1 MNVVIL
7 AAGKGT
13 RMRSGLPKVL
23 HPVGGLPMLG
33 HVLRTAQALQPK
45 KIIVVIGHG
54 ADQVRAAIQ
63 ALPEI
68 FKAAPIDWVIQ
79 DPPQGTGH
87 AVAQALPKL
96 DLQSAALILYG
107 DVPLIT
113 SHTLHRLLDTAEKN
127 RGLAVLTAML
137 DSPTGYGRIVRDA
150 DQNIQKVVEEKDAD
164 AAVRSICEVNTGFMA
179 APAKLLAAW
188 VSAIDNRNAQN
199 EFYLT
204 DIIAKSVAEGKA
216 VHALRCEH
224 IEEILGVNS
233 QEDRAQIE
241 RVYQR
246 SIAQQLMSGGV
257 RLQDPERIDVLG
269 QLECAPDVSI
279 SIGCVFEGTVQ
290 IAAGAVIGPHC
301 VIRNARIGQETVIE
315 AFSHIDGAS
324 IGPKSII
331 GPYARLRP
339 GTELAEGVHIGN
351 FVEVKNSVLGP
362 RSKANHLSYLGDAS
376 IGSRVNVGAGTITCN
391 YDGAEKHRTI
401 IEDDV
406 FIGSDTQLVAPVTV
420 GRGATLG
427 AGTTLTQDAPEDA
440 LTISRAQQVT
450 IKNYRRPQKKE
461 H

>member
-13 RMRSGLPKVL
+13 RMRSGLAKVL
-23 HPVGGLPMLG
+23 HPFGGMPMLG
-33 HVLRTAQALQPK
+33 HVLKTAQALNPK

-54 ADQVRAAIQ
+54 ADQVKAAIQ
-63 ALPEI
+63 ALPDI
-68 FKAAPIDWVIQ
+68 SKAAPIDWVIQ

-87 AVAQALPKL
+87 AVAQTLPKL
-96 DLQSAALILYG
+96 DLQSAALVLYG
-107 DVPLIT
+107 DVPLIR
-113 SHTLHRLLDTAEKN
+113 SQTLRQLVDIAENN
-127 RGLAVLTAML
+127 RGLAVLTAVL
-137 DSPTGYGRIVRDA
+137 ESPIGYGRIVRDA
-150 DQNIQKVVEEKDAD
+150 LQHIQGIVEEKDAD
-164 AAVRSICEVNTGFMA
+164 AAIRAICEIKTGFMA
-179 APAKLLAAW
+179 APAEHLAAW
-188 VSAIDNRNAQN
+188 VSAIDNRNAQK

-216 VHALRCEH
+216 VHGLRSDH
-224 IEEILGVNS
+224 NEEILGVNS

-241 RVYQR
+241 RAYQR
-246 SIAQQLMSGGV
+246 RIAEQLMSAGV

-269 QLECAPDVSI
+269 QLECASDVSI

-301 VIRNARIGQETVIE
+301 VIRNAQIGQGAVIE
-315 AFSHIDGAS
+315 AFSHIDGAA
-324 IGPKSII
+324 IGPKSVI

-391 YDGAEKHRTI
+391 YDGAEKHRTT

>member
-23 HPVGGLPMLG
+23 HPIGGMPMLG
-33 HVLRTAQALQPK
+33 HVLKTAQALNPK

-63 ALPEI
+63 VLPEI
-68 FKAAPIDWVIQ
+68 SKAAPIDWVIQ

-107 DVPLIT
+107 DVPLIR
-113 SHTLHRLLDTAEKN
+113 SQTLRRLVETAEKN
-127 RGLAVLTAML
+127 RGLAILTAVL
-137 DSPTGYGRIVRDA
+137 ESPIGYGRIVRDGH
-150 DQNIQKVVEEKDAD
+150 QHIQRIVEEKDAD
-164 AAVRSICEVNTGFMA
+164 AAIRAIGEINTGFMA
-179 APAKLLAAW
+179 APAEHLADW
-188 VSAIDNRNAQN
+188 VSTIDNRNAQN

-216 VHALRCEH
+216 VHGLQSDH

-241 RVYQR
+241 RAYQHG
-246 SIAQQLMSGGV
+246 IAKELMSAGV

-269 QLECAPDVSI
+269 RLECASDVTI
-279 SIGCVFEGTVQ
+279 NIGCVFEGQVQ
-290 IAAGAVIGPHC
+290 IEAGAVIGPHC
-301 VIRNARIGQETVIE
+301 VIRNSHIGQKAVIE
-315 AFSHIDGAS
+315 AFSHVDGAT
-324 IGPKSII
+324 IGPKSVV

-362 RSKANHLSYLGDAS
+362 RSKANHLSYLGDAN

-391 YDGAEKHRTI
+391 YDGAEKHRTV

-440 LTISRAQQVT
+440 LTLSRAQQVT
-450 IKNYRRPQKKE
+450 IRKYRRPQKKE

>member
-7 AAGKGT
+7 AAGRGT

-23 HPVGGLPMLG
+23 HPIGGMPMLAR
-33 HVLRTAQALQPK
+33 VLETAQSLGPE
-45 KIIVVIGHG
+45 KIIVVVGHG
-54 ADQVRAAIQ
+54 ADQVRSAMQ
-63 ALPEI
+63 ELPDFTESI
-68 FKAAPIDWVIQ
+68 PIDWVIQ

-96 DLQSAALILYG
+96 TPQSAALILYG
-107 DVPLIT
+107 DVPLIG
-113 SHTLHRLLDTAEKN
+113 SETLRRLLETAEKT
-127 RGLAVLTAML
+127 RCLTVLTATL
-137 DSPTGYGRIVRDA
+137 DSPFGYGRVVRDSR
-150 DQNIQKVVEEKDAD
+150 QHIQRIVEEKDAD
-164 AAVRSICEVNTGFMA
+164 ASIRSIREINTGFMA
-179 APAKLLAAW
+179 APAADLARW
-188 VSAIDNRNAQN
+188 VSALDNHNAQN

-216 VHALRCEH
+216 VHALQCDRVED
-224 IEEILGVNS
+224 ILGVNG
-233 QEDRAQIE
+233 QEDRARIE
-241 RVYQR
+241 RAYQR
-246 SIAQQLMSGGV
+246 GIAQQLMSAGV

-269 QLECAPDVSI
+269 KLECASDVSI
-279 SIGCVFEGTVQ
+279 SVGCVFEGQVH
-290 IAAGAVIGPHC
+290 IEAGAVIGPHC
-301 VIRNARIGQETVIE
+301 VIRNSRIGQKAVIE

-324 IGPKSII
+324 IGPQSVI

-391 YDGAEKHRTI
+391 YDGAEKHRTV

-440 LTISRAQQVT
+440 LTLSRTQQVT
-450 IKNYRRPQKKE
+450 IKKYRRPQKKE

>member
-1 MNVVIL
+1 
-7 AAGKGT
+7 
-13 RMRSGLPKVL
+13 
-23 HPVGGLPMLG
+23 
-33 HVLRTAQALQPK
+33 
-45 KIIVVIGHG
+45 
-54 ADQVRAAIQ
+54 
-63 ALPEI
+63 
-68 FKAAPIDWVIQ
+68 
-79 DPPQGTGH
+79 
-87 AVAQALPKL
+87 VAQALPKL

-107 DVPLIT
+107 DVPLI
-113 SHTLHRLLDTAEKN
+113 SSQTLHRLLDTAEKN

-224 IEEILGVNS
+224 TEEILGVNS

>member
-23 HPVGGLPMLG
+23 HPVGGMPMLG
-33 HVLRTAQALQPK
+33 HVLKTAQALNPK

-54 ADQVRAAIQ
+54 ADQVKAAIQ
-63 ALPEI
+63 ALPDI
-68 FKAAPIDWVIQ
+68 SKAAPIDWVIQ

-87 AVAQALPKL
+87 AVAQTLPKL
-96 DLQSAALILYG
+96 DLQSAALVLYG
-107 DVPLIT
+107 DVPLIR
-113 SHTLHRLLDTAEKN
+113 SQTLRQLVDIAENN
-127 RGLAVLTAML
+127 RGLAVLTAVL
-137 DSPTGYGRIVRDA
+137 ESPIGYGRIVRDA
-150 DQNIQKVVEEKDAD
+150 RQHIQRIVEEKDAD
-164 AAVRSICEVNTGFMA
+164 AVIRSICEINTGFMA
-179 APAKLLAAW
+179 APAEYLAAW

-204 DIIAKSVAEGKA
+204 DIIAKSVAEGKP
-216 VHALRCEH
+216 VHALRSDH
-224 IEEILGVNS
+224 VEEILGVNS

-241 RVYQR
+241 RTYQR
-246 SIAQQLMSGGV
+246 GIAQQLMSAGV

-269 QLECAPDVSI
+269 RLECASDVSI
-279 SIGCVFEGTVQ
+279 GVGCIFEGTVQ

-301 VIRNARIGQETVIE
+301 VIRNAQIGQEAVIE
-315 AFSHIDGAS
+315 AFSHIDGAA
-324 IGPKSII
+324 IGPKSVI

-391 YDGAEKHRTI
+391 YDGAEKHRTT

>member
-13 RMRSGLPKVL
+13 RMCSGLPKVL
-23 HPVGGLPMLG
+23 HPVGGMPMLG
-33 HVLRTAQALQPK
+33 HVLRTAQALNPK

-54 ADQVRAAIQ
+54 ADQVKAVIQ

-68 FKAAPIDWVIQ
+68 SKGVPIDWVIQ

-96 DLQSAALILYG
+96 DPQSTALILYG
-107 DVPLIT
+107 DVPLIR
-113 SHTLHRLLDTAEKN
+113 SQTLRQLVDTAEKN
-127 RGLAVLTAML
+127 RSLAVLTAML
-137 DSPTGYGRIVRDA
+137 DSPTGYGRIVRDGH
-150 DQNIQKVVEEKDAD
+150 QHIQGIVEEKDAD
-164 AAVRSICEVNTGFMA
+164 AAIRAICEINTGFMA
-179 APAKLLAAW
+179 APAEHLAAW
-188 VSAIDNRNAQN
+188 VSAIDNRNAQK

-216 VHALRCEH
+216 VHSLRSDH

-241 RVYQR
+241 RIYQR
-246 SIAQQLMSGGV
+246 RIAEQLMSAGV

-269 QLECAPDVSI
+269 QLECASDVSI
-279 SIGCVFEGTVQ
+279 SVGCIFEGRVQ

-301 VIRNARIGQETVIE
+301 VIRNAQIGQETVIE
-315 AFSHIDGAS
+315 AFSHIDGAA
-324 IGPKSII
+324 IGPRSVI

-391 YDGAEKHRTI
+391 YDGAEKHRTT

>member
-23 HPVGGLPMLG
+23 HPVGGMPMLA
-33 HVLRTAQALQPK
+33 HVVKTAQALKPK

-54 ADQVRAAIQ
+54 ADQVKATMQ
-63 ALPEI
+63 TLPEI
-68 FKAAPIDWVIQ
+68 SQATPIDWVIQ

-96 DLQSAALILYG
+96 DLQSATLILYG

-113 SHTLHRLLDTAEKN
+113 SQTLRRLLDTAEKN
-127 RGLAVLTAML
+127 QGLAVLTAML
-137 DSPTGYGRIVRDA
+137 DSPTGYGRIIRDA
-150 DQNIQKVVEEKDAD
+150 HQHIQKIVEEKDAD
-164 AAVRSICEVNTGFMA
+164 TAVRSICEINTGFMA
-179 APAKLLAAW
+179 APAAHLATW
-188 VSAIDNRNAQN
+188 VPAIDNRNAQK

-216 VHALRCEH
+216 VHALRCEN

-241 RVYQR
+241 RAYQR
-246 SIAQQLMSGGV
+246 GMARQLMSAGV

-269 QLECAPDVSI
+269 QLECASDVSI

-301 VIRNARIGQETVIE
+301 VIRNARIGQEAVIE
-315 AFSHIDGAS
+315 AFSHIDGAA
-324 IGPKSII
+324 IGPKSVI

-351 FVEVKNSVLGP
+351 FVEVKNSVVGP

-391 YDGAEKHRTI
+391 YDGAEKHRTV

>member
-13 RMRSGLPKVL
+13 RMCSGLPKVL
-23 HPVGGLPMLG
+23 HPVGGMPMLG
-33 HVLRTAQALQPK
+33 HVLRTAQALNPK

-54 ADQVRAAIQ
+54 ADQVKAVIQ

-68 FKAAPIDWVIQ
+68 SKAVPIDWVIQ

-96 DLQSAALILYG
+96 DPQSTALILYG
-107 DVPLIT
+107 DVPLIR
-113 SHTLHRLLDTAEKN
+113 SQTLRQLVDTAEKN
-127 RGLAVLTAML
+127 RSLAVLTAML

-150 DQNIQKVVEEKDAD
+150 HQHIQGIVEEKDAD
-164 AAVRSICEVNTGFMA
+164 AAIRAICEINTGFMA
-179 APAKLLAAW
+179 APAERLAAW
-188 VSAIDNRNAQN
+188 VSAIDNRNAQK

-216 VHALRCEH
+216 VHSLRSDH

-241 RVYQR
+241 RIYQR
-246 SIAQQLMSGGV
+246 RIAEQLMSAGV

-269 QLECAPDVSI
+269 QLECASDVSI
-279 SIGCVFEGTVQ
+279 SVGCIFEGRVQ

-301 VIRNARIGQETVIE
+301 VIRNAQIGQETVIE
-315 AFSHIDGAS
+315 AFSHIDGAA
-324 IGPKSII
+324 IGPRSVI

-391 YDGAEKHRTI
+391 YDGAEKHRTT

>member
-1 MNVVIL
+1 M
-7 AAGKGT
+7 
-13 RMRSGLPKVL
+13 
-23 HPVGGLPMLG
+23 
-33 HVLRTAQALQPK
+33 
-45 KIIVVIGHG
+45 
-54 ADQVRAAIQ
+54 
-63 ALPEI
+63 
-68 FKAAPIDWVIQ
+68 
-79 DPPQGTGH
+79 
-87 AVAQALPKL
+87 
-96 DLQSAALILYG
+96 
-107 DVPLIT
+107 
-113 SHTLHRLLDTAEKN
+113 
-127 RGLAVLTAML
+127 
-137 DSPTGYGRIVRDA
+137 DA
-150 DQNIQKVVEEKDAD
+150 DDDIRAIRE
-164 AAVRSICEVNTGFMA
+164 INTGFMA
-179 APAKLLAAW
+179 APAERLAAW

-204 DIIAKSVAEGKA
+204 DIITKSVAEGKA
-216 VHALRCEH
+216 VHALQSDH

-241 RVYQR
+241 RAYQR
-246 SIAQQLMSGGV
+246 GIARQLMSAGV

-269 QLECAPDVSI
+269 RLECASDVSI
-279 SIGCVFEGTVQ
+279 SFGCVFEGTVQ

-301 VIRNARIGQETVIE
+301 VIRNAQIGQEAVIE
-315 AFSHIDGAS
+315 AFSHVDGAA
-324 IGPKSII
+324 IGPKSVI

-339 GTELAEGVHIGN
+339 GTELAEGVHVGN

-391 YDGAEKHRTI
+391 YDGAEKHRTT

>member
-13 RMRSGLPKVL
+13 RMCSGLPKVL
-23 HPVGGLPMLG
+23 HPVGGMPMLG
-33 HVLRTAQALQPK
+33 HVLRTAQALNPK

-54 ADQVRAAIQ
+54 ADQVKAVIQ

-68 FKAAPIDWVIQ
+68 SKGVPIDWVIQ

-96 DLQSAALILYG
+96 DPQSTALILYG
-107 DVPLIT
+107 DVPLIR
-113 SHTLHRLLDTAEKN
+113 SQTLRQLVDTAEKN
-127 RGLAVLTAML
+127 RSLAVLTAML
-137 DSPTGYGRIVRDA
+137 DSPTGYGRIVRDGH
-150 DQNIQKVVEEKDAD
+150 QHIQGIVEEKDAD
-164 AAVRSICEVNTGFMA
+164 AAIRAICEINTGFMA
-179 APAKLLAAW
+179 APAEHLTAW
-188 VSAIDNRNAQN
+188 VSAIDNRNAQK

-216 VHALRCEH
+216 VHSLRSDH

-241 RVYQR
+241 RIYQR
-246 SIAQQLMSGGV
+246 RIAEQLMSAGV

-269 QLECAPDVSI
+269 QLECASDVSI
-279 SIGCVFEGTVQ
+279 SVGCIFEGRVQ

-301 VIRNARIGQETVIE
+301 VIRNAQIGQETVIE
-315 AFSHIDGAS
+315 AFSHIDGAA
-324 IGPKSII
+324 IGPRSVI

-391 YDGAEKHRTI
+391 YDGAEKHRTT

>member
-23 HPVGGLPMLG
+23 HPIGGMPMLG
-33 HVLRTAQALQPK
+33 HVLETAQSLGPE

-68 FKAAPIDWVIQ
+68 SKAAPIDWVIQ

-96 DLQSAALILYG
+96 DLQSAVLILYG
-107 DVPLIT
+107 DVPLIR
-113 SHTLHRLLDTAEKN
+113 SQTLRQLVETAEKN
-127 RGLAVLTAML
+127 RGLAVLTAVL
-137 DSPTGYGRIVRDA
+137 DSPTGYGRIVRDGH
-150 DQNIQKVVEEKDAD
+150 QHIQRIVEEKDAD
-164 AAVRSICEVNTGFMA
+164 AAIRAIGEINTGFMA
-179 APAKLLAAW
+179 APAEHLADW
-188 VSAIDNRNAQN
+188 VSTIDNRNAQN

-216 VHALRCEH
+216 VHGLRSDH

-241 RVYQR
+241 RAYQR
-246 SIAQQLMSGGV
+246 GIGRQLMSAGV

-269 QLECAPDVSI
+269 RLECASDVSI

-301 VIRNARIGQETVIE
+301 VIRNAQIGQGAVIE
-315 AFSHIDGAS
+315 AFSHIDGAA
-324 IGPKSII
+324 IGPKSVI

-362 RSKANHLSYLGDAS
+362 RSKANHLSYLGDAN

-427 AGTTLTQDAPEDA
+427 AGTTLTQDAPQDA

-450 IKNYRRPQKKE
+450 VKNYRRPQKKE

>member
-13 RMRSGLPKVL
+13 RMRSGRPKVL
-23 HPVGGLPMLG
+23 HPVGGMPMLG
-33 HVLRTAQALQPK
+33 HVLRTAQALKPK

-54 ADQVRAAIQ
+54 ADQVKTAIG

-68 FKAAPIDWVIQ
+68 PDATPIDWVIQ

-96 DLQSAALILYG
+96 DLRSAALILYG
-107 DVPLIT
+107 DVPLIR
-113 SHTLHRLLDTAEKN
+113 SQTLRGLLESAEKN

-137 DSPTGYGRIVRDA
+137 DSPAGYGRIVRDA
-150 DQNIQKVVEEKDAD
+150 HQQLQKIVEEKDAD
-164 AAVRSICEVNTGFMA
+164 AAIRSICEINTGFMA
-179 APAKLLAAW
+179 APAAQLAAW

-216 VHALRCEH
+216 VDTLRCDH
-224 IEEILGVNS
+224 VEEILGVNR
-233 QEDRAQIE
+233 QEDLARIE
-241 RVYQR
+241 RAYQR
-246 SIAQQLMSGGV
+246 GIAQQLMSAGV

-269 QLECAPDVSI
+269 QLECASDVTI
-279 SIGCVFEGTVQ
+279 SVGCVFEGNVQ
-290 IAAGAVIGPHC
+290 IGAGATIGPHC
-301 VIRNARIGQETVIE
+301 VIRHARIGEGAVIE
-315 AFSHIDGAS
+315 AFSHIDGAA
-324 IGPKSII
+324 IGPNSVI

-391 YDGAEKHRTI
+391 YDGAEKHRTV

>member
-23 HPVGGLPMLG
+23 HPIGGMPMLG
-33 HVLRTAQALQPK
+33 HVLRTAQSLKPK

-54 ADQVRAAIQ
+54 ADQVKAAMQ
-63 ALPEI
+63 MLPELS
-68 FKAAPIDWVIQ
+68 APAPIDWVIQ

-96 DLQSAALILYG
+96 DPKSMVLILYG
-107 DVPLIT
+107 DVPLI
-113 SHTLHRLLDTAEKN
+113 SRQTLQQLIDTAEKN

-137 DSPTGYGRIVRDA
+137 DSPTGYGRIVRNA
-150 DQNIQKVVEEKDAD
+150 HQHIERIVEEKDAD
-164 AAVRSICEVNTGFMA
+164 ASIRSICEINTGFMA
-179 APAKLLAAW
+179 APAENLAAW
-188 VSAIDNRNAQN
+188 VSALDNHNAQK

-204 DIIAKSVAEGKA
+204 DIIAKSVAQGNA
-216 VHALRCEH
+216 VHALRRDSS
-224 IEEILGVNS
+224 EEILGVNS

-241 RVYQR
+241 RIYQR
-246 SIAQQLMSGGV
+246 GIAQQLMSAGI

-269 QLECAPDVSI
+269 QLECAPDVAI
-279 SIGCVFEGTVQ
+279 NIGCVFEGNVQ
-290 IAAGAVIGPHC
+290 IEAGAVIGPHC
-301 VIRNARIGQETVIE
+301 VIRNSRIGHDAVIE
-315 AFSHIDGAS
+315 AFSHIDGAT
-324 IGPKSII
+324 IGPKSVI
-331 GPYARLRP
+331 GPYARLRA

-420 GRGATLG
+420 GKGATLG
-427 AGTTLTQDAPEDA
+427 AGTTLTQDAPENA